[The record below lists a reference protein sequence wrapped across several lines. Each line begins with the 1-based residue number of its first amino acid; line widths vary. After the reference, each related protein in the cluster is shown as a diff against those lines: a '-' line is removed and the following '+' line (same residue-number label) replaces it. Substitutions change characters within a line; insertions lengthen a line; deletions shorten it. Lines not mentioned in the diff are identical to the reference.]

1 PPARRWLTPAARVG
15 PRQRRGRSSSTV
27 SVMTYNI
34 LCDKYATSE
43 RYGYTSAAA
52 LDWDYRKQRIL
63 GELLKHKPDIICLQ
77 EVDAEQFET
86 FFLPRLSEHGYDGV
100 HYRKSRAWGVPDQ
113 EKRQVDGCATFFNS
127 DSFALVRHHVVEFSR
142 VALQRFDR
150 DKTDHLLDRVVSKD
164 NVGVLTLLENRRT
177 GERLIVA
184 QTHIHWNPLF
194 CDVKLVQVALLM
206 EELAKVADG
215 FAREPPRTVG
225 LAKGLRAPRYVCGVE
240 VATIVCG
247 DLNSTPDSAVY
258 EVLLEGRVAADH
270 PELRGYSYGRD
281 FFTHP
286 YELKSA
292 HMHVEDDNQ
301 RGELPFTTFTPDF
314 TDTIDYIWYSA
325 PTLAVRGVLGEV
337 DGQYAASR
345 CGFPDAHF
353 PSDHIPLVAEFGFR

>member
-1 PPARRWLTPAARVG
+1 
-15 PRQRRGRSSSTV
+15 
-27 SVMTYNI
+27 M
-34 LCDKYATSE
+34 
-43 RYGYTSAAA
+43 
-52 LDWDYRKQRIL
+52 
-63 GELLKHKPDIICLQ
+63 
-77 EVDAEQFET
+77 
-86 FFLPRLSEHGYDGV
+86 
-100 HYRKSRAWGVPDQ
+100 
-113 EKRQVDGCATFFNS
+113 
-127 DSFALVRHHVVEFSR
+127 
-142 VALQRFDR
+142 
-150 DKTDHLLDRVVSKD
+150 LDRVVSKD

-314 TDTIDYIWYSA
+314 TGSSPLWRARASDTDDHPLSRTDTIDYIWYSA

-353 PSDHIPLVAEFGFR
+353 PRCARSKLVLHELDALTSEWTHSDHIPLVAEFGFR